1 MTTNTADENI
11 IVVKGITKR
20 FNEKVAVDHV
30 DLEIKRGE
38 IFGLL
43 GPNGA
48 GKTTTVR
55 MISSLT
61 TMDEGSVMIDGN
73 DLIKQSN
80 EAKGCLG
87 VIQQHIS
94 LDKDLTVRENLIH
107 HAMMNMMPRAK
118 RTSKIQDLADYVS
131 LGEYMDKTVDSLSGG
146 WKKRVAIIA
155 ALIHEPK
162 IIFLDEPTAGLDI
175 QARRGLWDLVRKLN
189 NDGTTIILTTHYIEE
204 AENLCDRVGIIDH
217 GKIKAIDTPRH
228 LCETVGNVAVEC
240 KYHDGHTD
248 YKYFKN
254 RDDANAY
261 SATLTDDVDVLIRK
275 TNLEDCFV
283 KLTGS
288 SVGGV

>member
-55 MISSLT
+55 MISSL
-61 TMDEGSVMIDGN
+61 
-73 DLIKQSN
+73 
-80 EAKGCLG
+80 
-87 VIQQHIS
+87 
-94 LDKDLTVRENLIH
+94 
-107 HAMMNMMPRAK
+107 PRAK